1 MEFNEELRRLNIEEA
16 QQEEIKKKINEE
28 KIINEFNIN
37 TRKIINSNE
46 KIILD
51 NKNITNKESTIEKN
65 TVKIIPINCKNL
77 KRSRDIINEKPNKL
91 IKKVKILNEQE
102 KLLFSNKKEIL
113 NKKNIEKLKNLF

>member
-1 MEFNEELRRLNIEEA
+1 MMTVCK
-16 QQEEIKKKINEE
+16 IK
-28 KIINEFNIN
+28 
-37 TRKIINSNE
+37 NE

-65 TVKIIPINCKNL
+65 AVKIIPINCKNL

-113 NKKNIEKLKNLF
+113 NKNNIEKLKNLFWHKIM